1 MSTVIEAID
10 VCKTFGEQRVSKN
23 ISLSVRE
30 GSIYGLLGPNGAGKT
45 TLIRMLSTITQPDS
59 GEIRFRGDA
68 LKEVHAHQMGY
79 MPEERG
85 LYKKMT
91 VAEQLLFFAELRGL
105 SNRDAKAAV
114 KHWLQ
119 RLDMMDWARKKVEEI
134 SKGMAQKVQFVSCVL
149 HNPKLLIL
157 DEPFSGFD
165 PVNADLIKDLILE
178 LKRGGTS
185 VIFSTH
191 RMDNVESLCDHL
203 AIIHKGEKVLDGS
216 VSEIRRNH
224 FTGMY
229 DVGYHE
235 EVVWDLGEAAP
246 LSMEK
251 NSDGKVVYRFQT
263 SEVFTPEHL
272 LSAAMLKGKLVH
284 YTEHIPSI
292 HEIFVDTVSKGGA
305 PIAL

>member
-1 MSTVIEAID
+1 MITVIEAID

-23 ISLSVRE
+23 ISLAVRE

-235 EVVWDLGEAAP
+235 EVVWDLGGAAP

>member
-1 MSTVIEAID
+1 MSTVIEAIN

-23 ISLSVRE
+23 ISLAVRE

-59 GEIRFRGDA
+59 GEIRFRGDD
-68 LKEVHAHQMGY
+68 LKDAHAHQMGY

>member
-1 MSTVIEAID
+1 MSTVIEAIN

-23 ISLSVRE
+23 ISLAVRE

-59 GEIRFRGDA
+59 GEIRFRGDD
-68 LKEVHAHQMGY
+68 LKDVHAHQMGY

-246 LSMEK
+246 LSMDK

-263 SEVFTPEHL
+263 SEMFTPEHL

-292 HEIFVDTVSKGGA
+292 HEIFVDTVSKGGT